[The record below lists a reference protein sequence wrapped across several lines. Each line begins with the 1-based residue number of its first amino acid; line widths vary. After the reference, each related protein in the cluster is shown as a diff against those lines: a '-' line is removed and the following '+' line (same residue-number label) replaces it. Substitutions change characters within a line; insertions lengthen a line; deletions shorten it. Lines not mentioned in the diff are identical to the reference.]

1 MKKILFVFI
10 SVFFFAFSAN
20 CAEKTENNL
29 KTAPPVSGTVV
40 NGYRIIDVQQAQSGV
55 DLKVYRGDYIKFKY
69 DPSVLDPMLS
79 IPDLDIQKRLSANL
93 AEAPYFKMKTP
104 GTFAFSLADVAGNL
118 TIINYRQTSYREVS
132 SNEAAEFIQKEQPI
146 ILDVRTPNEYK
157 RGHLPHSILIP
168 VQELQ
173 NRYKEL
179 GIKKDREILIYCA
192 TGNRSTVASKIL
204 IDSGFKHI
212 VNMRGGIY
220 DWSKKNYPVTR

>member
-1 MKKILFVFI
+1 MKKLLLVIISILF
-10 SVFFFAFSAN
+10 FAYSAG
-20 CAEKTENNL
+20 CSEKTEGNL

-40 NGYRIIDVQQAQSGV
+40 NGYRILDVQQAQSGV
-55 DLKVYRGDYIKFKY
+55 ELKVFRGDYIKFKV
-69 DPSVLDPMLS
+69 DPSVQDPLLS
-79 IPDLDIQKRLSANL
+79 IPDLAIQKRLPNNP

-104 GTFAFSLADVAGNL
+104 GTFAFSLADVAGRL
-118 TIINYRQTSYREVS
+118 AVLNYHQASYREVAS
-132 SNEAAEFIQKEQPI
+132 SEAAELIQNEQPI

-157 RGHLPHSILIP
+157 RGHLQNSVLIP

-179 GIKKDREILIYCA
+179 GTDKDREILIYCA